1 MADKAADS
9 LPADA
14 TLTDS
19 KASAEDSLEATKV
32 ALEEV
37 SQDSEASAEDSPEA
51 VVRAR
56 KGNSANLL
64 MAAARGNNHSSS
76 YYIFLY
82 IYA

>member
-9 LPADA
+9 LSAEA

-19 KASAEDSLEATKV
+19 KASAEAAKV

-37 SQDSEASAEDSPEA
+37 SLDSGASAEDSLEA
-51 VVRAR
+51 EARAR
-56 KGNSANLL
+56 KANSANLL
-64 MAAARGNNHSSS
+64 MAATRGNNHPLS